1 MRKIQIAVVVAVA
14 MFALSLSATTLQTSS
29 FAYYA
34 DGTAFGACSGLG
46 CPSGSSVGDITTAQE
61 FGLFVDVEYN
71 GTDTV
76 YNYTLVNTPGFT
88 DAAGVIQSLNQ
99 MALTT
104 PGITGTATSPS
115 LWTGSSSPS
124 FWDWLCTD
132 PAQCSPANPPSN
144 GNSANAIQLTMTL
157 NGLVFP
163 ELQLLAVGYPD
174 GNGGSTMVMAPTSS
188 DWQATGAGLQFTPTP
203 EPASMI
209 LLASGLL
216 GGAVYKRRR
225 K

>member
-14 MFALSLSATTLQTSS
+14 MFTLSLSATTLQTSS

-34 DGTAFGACSGLG
+34 DGTAFGACIGLG
-46 CPSGSSVGDITTAQE
+46 CPSGGSVGNTSTAQE

-71 GTDTV
+71 GADTV

-88 DAAGVIQSLNQ
+88 DQAGVIQSLNQ

-104 PGITGTATSPS
+104 PGITGTASS
-115 LWTGSSSPS
+115 LSNWTGSSSPA
-124 FWDWLCTD
+124 FWDWLCVD
-132 PAQCSPANPPSN
+132 PAQCGVAEPAPT
-144 GNSANAIQLTMTL
+144 ANAVQFSMTVK
-157 NGLVFP
+157 GLVFP
-163 ELQLLAVGYPD
+163 DMQLLAVGFPD
-174 GNGGSTMVMAPTSS
+174 GNGGSTLVMAPTPS
-188 DWQATGAGLQFTPTP
+188 DWQATGAGLPFTPTP
-203 EPASMI
+203 EPASMV